1 MIKESTKKRAVLL
14 VNVYAPRNMKK
25 TVIELKGEKDKSTI
39 TFRDLN
45 IPSQ

>member
-14 VNVYAPRNMKK
+14 VNVYAPKNIKQTLM
-25 TVIELKGEKDKSTI
+25 ELKGEKDKSTV

-45 IPSQ
+45 TPSQ